1 MKEAPYTQFTLWR
14 SENLYNIDFA
24 AYSLSHHHFPRHFHD
39 HYVIELVLNGI
50 DSFYCNGKSYKAIDN
65 QMVFINPGEVHT
77 GSTVSHT
84 PLHYFSLYPDRK
96 SLEQIADVLNITL
109 PADFSFSQTVLP
121 YTSLTEKFRRLY
133 TSLSSSN
140 NILEHQEVFIDCM
153 QALLQQPGSKHDAD
167 TQRDKRVDILVD
179 FIHTYF
185 KEDITLQ
192 QMAELVRLNP
202 FHLIRVFK
210 QAIGLSPYEYL
221 LIVRTEYSKQLLRKG
236 YKVQD
241 AALDS
246 GFYDASHFNRMFRR
260 IAATSPKAFRSSKSQ
275 YHTILKKG

>member
-1 MKEAPYTQFTLWR
+1 MKEAPHTQLTLWR
-14 SENLYNIDFA
+14 SESLYNIDFA
-24 AYSLSHHHFPRHFHD
+24 AYSLSNHHFPRHFHD

-50 DSFYCNGKSYKAIDN
+50 DSFYCNGRNYKASDS

-84 PLHYFSLYPDRK
+84 PLNYFSFYPDGK
-96 SLEQIADVLNITL
+96 ALTQIAELINIKL
-109 PADFSFSQTVLP
+109 PADFNFGQVVLP
-121 YTSLTEKFRRLY
+121 YSSITEKFRQLY
-133 TSLSSSN
+133 YTMGSSKSSLRQ
-140 NILEHQEVFIDCM
+140 QEIFIDCM
-153 QALLQQPGSKHDAD
+153 QTLLQQPGNKAD
-167 TQRDKRVDILVD
+167 TVDKKDKRVEILTD

-210 QAIGLSPYEYL
+210 KATGLSPYEYL

-260 IAATSPKAFRSSKSQ
+260 IAATSPKTFRSSKSQ
-275 YHTILKKG
+275 YRTISK

>member
-1 MKEAPYTQFTLWR
+1 MKETPYTQLTLWR

-24 AYSLSHHHFPRHFHD
+24 AYSLSNHHFPRHFHD

-50 DSFYCNGKSYKAIDN
+50 DSFYCNGNNYQATEN
-65 QMVFINPGEVHT
+65 QMIFINPGEVHT

-84 PLHYFSLYPDRK
+84 MLNYFSLYPDRK
-96 SLEQIADVLNITL
+96 TLEQVAEMIHIKL
-109 PADFSFSQTVLP
+109 PADFNFSQAVQS
-121 YTSLTEKFRRLY
+121 YGSITEKFRQLY
-133 TSLSSSN
+133 HTMGSSRSSLKQ
-140 NILEHQEVFIDCM
+140 QEIFIDCM
-153 QALLQQPGSKHDAD
+153 QALLQQPGSKPD
-167 TQRDKRVDILVD
+167 TVDKKDKRIQVLID
-179 FIHTYF
+179 FIHAYF

-210 QAIGLSPYEYL
+210 KATGLSPYEYL

-236 YKVQD
+236 YKVQE

-260 IAATSPKAFRSSKSQ
+260 IAATSPKTFRLSKSQ
-275 YHTILKKG
+275 